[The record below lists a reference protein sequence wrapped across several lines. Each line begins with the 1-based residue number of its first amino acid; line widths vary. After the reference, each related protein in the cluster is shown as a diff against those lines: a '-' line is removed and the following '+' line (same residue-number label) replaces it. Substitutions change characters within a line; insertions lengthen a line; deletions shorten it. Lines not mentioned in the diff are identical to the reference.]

1 MTKEQKRR
9 KIAEKCGW
17 TDIHTASIIG
27 RYRAATIGIKNGDEI
42 TGHLPIPN
50 YFNSLDA
57 MAEAEAIN
65 KDTLGYY
72 LCLERV
78 MNTLDSTKVISAT
91 ASDRAE
97 AFGLHWELW

>member
-9 KIAEKCGW
+9 KIAAKCGW
-17 TDIHTASIIG
+17 TDIHTGPLS
-27 RYRAATIGIKNGDEI
+27 RYRNATIGIKNGDET

-65 KDTLGYY
+65 QDTLGYY

-78 MNTLDSTKVISAT
+78 MNTTDSSKVISAT

-97 AFGLHWELW
+97 AFGLYWKLW